1 MSSHLYQVGQTVRL
15 AAHAGPNL
23 EPSATY
29 KIAMTLPEVGTEPQ
43 YRVKGDH
50 ERFERVVREFQIV
63 SLDPSPPPSEAEKLS
78 VFR

>member
-15 AAHAGPNL
+15 AAHAAPNL

-29 KIAMTLPEVGTEPQ
+29 KIAMTLPEVGTELQ

-50 ERFERVVREFQIV
+50 ERFERVVRQFQIL
-63 SLDPSPPPSEAEKLS
+63 SLDPPPSFSETENGSAS
-78 VFR
+78 P